1 MRVRKPLKNVD
12 EAIQQPTG
20 TGITA
25 ASHGQTIQHRGH
37 MEQEQEQKVSGK
49 RMRLLVAGVLLL
61 LLVCGAAWYLLRP
74 AAELSQEE
82 IDLARAE
89 GPVQYLDLEPSFL
102 VNFPH
107 QGRQRY
113 LQASI
118 SVMSRDD
125 EAMQAVQ
132 HHMPAIRHRLNNVLS
147 AQVLLVF
154 EDPTGIEALRQL
166 AADEV
171 RQVLLQEIG
180 REGVDELLF
189 TSFVMQ

>member
-1 MRVRKPLKNVD
+1 
-12 EAIQQPTG
+12 
-20 TGITA
+20 
-25 ASHGQTIQHRGH
+25 
-37 MEQEQEQKVSGK
+37 MEEQEQKISGK
-49 RMRLLVAGVLLL
+49 RTPLLIVGVLLL
-61 LLVCGAAWYLLRP
+61 LLVCGGAAWFLLSP

-82 IDLARAE
+82 LDLARAE